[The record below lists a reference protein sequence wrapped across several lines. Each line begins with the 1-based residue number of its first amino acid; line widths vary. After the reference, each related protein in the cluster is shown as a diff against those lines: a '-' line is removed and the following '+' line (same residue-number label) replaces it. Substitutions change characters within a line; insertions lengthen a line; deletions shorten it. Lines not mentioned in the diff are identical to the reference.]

1 MNMALLESI
10 LGSMISFIC
19 MHADSCGAMKDKI
32 CLVAVIITALTFSV
46 PTTHGQE
53 ECPQGA
59 SFIVSFDS
67 VIPLADLQ
75 NVPDPNLTFFRN
87 VLRFTEQE
95 IQTAMQSAIEY
106 FNTTFGL
113 DFSNSEPNQQGQR
126 IFQNTSFGGE
136 QIPFTATAKA
146 NHWLANGNTR
156 SRCFDARIG
165 WFGVRFLGEQVL
177 HGTYGG
183 TEGRRVTGP
192 STASLLNWLYLWINT
207 CPQSPVIIQQRS
219 TAPASTT
226 PDGISLDPTAAS
238 HPILGNGMALCTLF
252 INSLPPDQRLARV
265 VYYASVSFPG
275 DPIP

>member
-10 LGSMISFIC
+10 LGCMIAFIC
-19 MHADSCGAMKDKI
+19 MHTDSCGAMKDKI
-32 CLVAVIITALTFSV
+32 CLVAVIITALTFGV

-113 DFSNSEPNQQGQR
+113 DFSNSEPNQQGRQ
-126 IFQNTSFGGE
+126 IFQNTSFSGE

-146 NHWLANGNTR
+146 NL
-156 SRCFDARIG
+156 
-165 WFGVRFLGEQVL
+165 
-177 HGTYGG
+177 
-183 TEGRRVTGP
+183 
-192 STASLLNWLYLWINT
+192 
-207 CPQSPVIIQQRS
+207 
-219 TAPASTT
+219 
-226 PDGISLDPTAAS
+226 
-238 HPILGNGMALCTLF
+238 
-252 INSLPPDQRLARV
+252 
-265 VYYASVSFPG
+265 
-275 DPIP
+275 